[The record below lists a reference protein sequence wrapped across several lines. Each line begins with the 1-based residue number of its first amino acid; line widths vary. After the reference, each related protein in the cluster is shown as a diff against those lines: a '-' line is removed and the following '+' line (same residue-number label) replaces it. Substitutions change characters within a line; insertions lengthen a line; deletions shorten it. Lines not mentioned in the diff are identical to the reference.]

1 MRPIALK
8 EPVEAPEPRHEWI
21 LCSYCHRALLNEMY
35 RASLSSPV
43 RLRVAVG
50 LIASERSP
58 YAYYMSQQRA
68 FQREF
73 TWFVWAMVVF
83 IIFHMGIFVLLL
95 AVPR

>member
-1 MRPIALK
+1 MR
-8 EPVEAPEPRHEWI
+8 
-21 LCSYCHRALLNEMY
+21 RA
-35 RASLSSPV
+35 ALSSPV

-50 LIASERSP
+50 LIAAERSP

-73 TWFVWAMVVF
+73 NWFVWAMVVF
-83 IIFHMGIFVLLL
+83 IVFHMGIFVLLF